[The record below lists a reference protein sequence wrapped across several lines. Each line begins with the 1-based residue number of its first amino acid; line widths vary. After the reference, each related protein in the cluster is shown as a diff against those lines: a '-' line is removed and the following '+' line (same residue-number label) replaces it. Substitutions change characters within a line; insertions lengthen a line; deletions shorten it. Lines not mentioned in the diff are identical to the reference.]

1 MIKKTSKQ
9 NSKEKKIK
17 NDTKNKK
24 KQVVLKKTKSSN
36 LNSKSISNKSKPKKT
51 SKVISTKSKKDIIL
65 KRSSGRE
72 EKFDTNKLTQTVSR
86 SGVSFPVARDVAKS
100 ITKKIKKSAQNK
112 STGTT
117 KKKQQQQQQQQQQ
130 QHQQSSVVATKQ
142 QKLKIDTNN
151 KEAEKLIVTAS
162 QIKNLV
168 DDELKDRNQ
177 QDHSPS
183 FSGNITIGEGSSMK
197 ITLDDREPVMDK
209 VAANKNKVL
218 FDPSKQKGSS

>member
-117 KKKQQQQQQQQQQ
+117 KKKQQQQ
-130 QHQQSSVVATKQ
+130 SSVVPTKQ
-142 QKLKIDTNN
+142 QKLKIDTNK
-151 KEAEKLIVTAS
+151 KEAEKVVVTAS

-183 FSGNITIGEGSSMK
+183 FSGNTTIGEESSMK

>member
-1 MIKKTSKQ
+1 M
-9 NSKEKKIK
+9 N
-17 NDTKNKK
+17 
-24 KQVVLKKTKSSN
+24 
-36 LNSKSISNKSKPKKT
+36 
-51 SKVISTKSKKDIIL
+51 STKSKKDIIL

-72 EKFDTNKLTQTVSR
+72 EKFDTNKLSQTVSR

-117 KKKQQQQQQQQQQ
+117 KKKQQQQQ
-130 QHQQSSVVATKQ
+130 SSVVATKQ
-142 QKLKIDTNN
+142 QKLKINTNK
-151 KEAEKLIVTAS
+151 KEAEKVIVTAS

-183 FSGNITIGEGSSMK
+183 FSGNTTIGEESSMK

>member
-9 NSKEKKIK
+9 TSKEKKSK

-24 KQVVLKKTKSSN
+24 KQILKKSKSFN
-36 LNSKSISNKSKPKKT
+36 LNSKNISNKPKQTNKMN
-51 SKVISTKSKKDIIL
+51 SKSKKEIVL

-72 EKFDTNKLTQTVSR
+72 ENFDTDKLTQTVSR

-100 ITKKIKKSAQNK
+100 ITKKIKKSVQTK

-117 KKKQQQQQQQQQQ
+117 KKKSTGTIKKKQKR
-130 QHQQSSVVATKQ
+130 SSTIPTKQ
-142 QKLKIDTNN
+142 QKLKINPKKDS
-151 KEAEKLIVTAS
+151 EVIVTAS
-162 QIKNLV
+162 QIKSLV

-183 FSGNITIGEGSSMK
+183 FSGNTTTATIGEESSIK
-197 ITLDDREPVMDK
+197 LTLNDREPVMDK

-218 FDPSKQKGSS
+218 YDPSKQKGSS

>member
-1 MIKKTSKQ
+1 M
-9 NSKEKKIK
+9 N
-17 NDTKNKK
+17 
-24 KQVVLKKTKSSN
+24 
-36 LNSKSISNKSKPKKT
+36 
-51 SKVISTKSKKDIIL
+51 STKSKKDIIL

-117 KKKQQQQQQQQQQ
+117 KKKQQQ
-130 QHQQSSVVATKQ
+130 SSVVATKQ
-142 QKLKIDTNN
+142 QKLKIDTNK
-151 KEAEKLIVTAS
+151 KEAEKVIVTAS
-162 QIKNLV
+162 QITNLV

-183 FSGNITIGEGSSMK
+183 FSGNTTIGEKSSMK

-218 FDPSKQKGSS
+218 FDPSKQ

>member
-9 NSKEKKIK
+9 TSKEKKSK
-17 NDTKNKK
+17 YDTKNKK
-24 KQVVLKKTKSSN
+24 KQILKKSKSSN
-36 LNSKSISNKSKPKKT
+36 LNSKNISNKPKQTNKMN
-51 SKVISTKSKKDIIL
+51 SKSKKEIVL

-72 EKFDTNKLTQTVSR
+72 ENFDTDKLTQNVSR

-100 ITKKIKKSAQNK
+100 ITKKIKKSVQTK

-117 KKKQQQQQQQQQQ
+117 KKKQKR
-130 QHQQSSVVATKQ
+130 SSTIPTKQ
-142 QKLKIDTNN
+142 QKLKINPKKDS
-151 KEAEKLIVTAS
+151 EKVIVTAS
-162 QIKNLV
+162 QIKSLV

-183 FSGNITIGEGSSMK
+183 FSDNTTTANIGEEPSIK
-197 ITLDDREPVMDK
+197 LTLNDREPVMDK

-218 FDPSKQKGSS
+218 YDPSKQKGSS

>member
-9 NSKEKKIK
+9 TSKEKKSK

-24 KQVVLKKTKSSN
+24 KQILKKSKSSN
-36 LNSKSISNKSKPKKT
+36 LNSKNISNKPKQTNKMN
-51 SKVISTKSKKDIIL
+51 SKSKKEIVL

-72 EKFDTNKLTQTVSR
+72 ENFDTDKLTQNVSR
-86 SGVSFPVARDVAKS
+86 SGVSFPIARDVAKS
-100 ITKKIKKSAQNK
+100 ITKKIKKSVQTK

-117 KKKQQQQQQQQQQ
+117 KKKQKR
-130 QHQQSSVVATKQ
+130 SSTIPTKQ
-142 QKLKIDTNN
+142 QKLKINPKKDS
-151 KEAEKLIVTAS
+151 EKVIVTAS
-162 QIKNLV
+162 QIKSLV

-183 FSGNITIGEGSSMK
+183 FSGNTTTATIGEESSIK
-197 ITLDDREPVMDK
+197 LTLNDREPVMDK

-218 FDPSKQKGSS
+218 YDPSKQKGSS

>member
-9 NSKEKKIK
+9 TSKEKKSK

-24 KQVVLKKTKSSN
+24 KQILKKYKSSN
-36 LNSKSISNKSKPKKT
+36 LNSKNISNKPKKT
-51 SKVISTKSKKDIIL
+51 NKMNSKSKKEIVL

-72 EKFDTNKLTQTVSR
+72 ENFDTDKLTQNVSR

-100 ITKKIKKSAQNK
+100 ITKKIKKSVQTK

-117 KKKQQQQQQQQQQ
+117 KKKQKR
-130 QHQQSSVVATKQ
+130 SSIPTKQ
-142 QKLKIDTNN
+142 QKLKINPKIDS
-151 KEAEKLIVTAS
+151 EKVIVTAS
-162 QIKNLV
+162 QIKSLV

-183 FSGNITIGEGSSMK
+183 FSGNTTTANIGEEPSIK
-197 ITLDDREPVMDK
+197 LTLNDREPVMDK
-209 VAANKNKVL
+209 VAVNKNKVL
-218 FDPSKQKGSS
+218 YDPSKQKGSS

>member
-9 NSKEKKIK
+9 TSKEKKSK

-24 KQVVLKKTKSSN
+24 KQILKKYKSSN
-36 LNSKSISNKSKPKKT
+36 LNSKNISNKPKQTNKMN
-51 SKVISTKSKKDIIL
+51 SKSKKEIVL

-72 EKFDTNKLTQTVSR
+72 ENFDTGKLTQTVSR

-100 ITKKIKKSAQNK
+100 ITKKIKKSVQTK

-117 KKKQQQQQQQQQQ
+117 KKKQKR
-130 QHQQSSVVATKQ
+130 SSIPTKQ
-142 QKLKIDTNN
+142 QKLKINPKKDS
-151 KEAEKLIVTAS
+151 EKVIVTAS
-162 QIKNLV
+162 QFKSLV

-183 FSGNITIGEGSSMK
+183 FSDNTTTATIGEESSIK
-197 ITLDDREPVMDK
+197 LTLNDREPVMDK
-209 VAANKNKVL
+209 VAVNKNKVL
-218 FDPSKQKGSS
+218 YDPSKQNGSS

>member
-1 MIKKTSKQ
+1 M
-9 NSKEKKIK
+9 
-17 NDTKNKK
+17 
-24 KQVVLKKTKSSN
+24 
-36 LNSKSISNKSKPKKT
+36 
-51 SKVISTKSKKDIIL
+51 ISTKSKKDIIL

-117 KKKQQQQQQQQQQ
+117 KKKQQQQQQ
-130 QHQQSSVVATKQ
+130 QQSSVVATKQ

>member
-117 KKKQQQQQQQQQQ
+117 KKKQQQQ
-130 QHQQSSVVATKQ
+130 SSVVATKQ
-142 QKLKIDTNN
+142 QKLKIDTNK
-151 KEAEKLIVTAS
+151 KEAEKVIVTAS

-183 FSGNITIGEGSSMK
+183 FSGNTTISEESSMK

>member
-36 LNSKSISNKSKPKKT
+36 INSKSISNKPKPKKT
-51 SKVISTKSKKDIIL
+51 SKVNSTKSKKDIIL

-117 KKKQQQQQQQQQQ
+117 KKKQQQ
-130 QHQQSSVVATKQ
+130 SSVVATKQ
-142 QKLKIDTNN
+142 QELKIDTNK
-151 KEAEKLIVTAS
+151 KEAEKVIVTAS
-162 QIKNLV
+162 QITNLV

-183 FSGNITIGEGSSMK
+183 FSGNTTIGEKSSMK

-218 FDPSKQKGSS
+218 FDPSKQ

>member
-9 NSKEKKIK
+9 TSKEKKSK

-24 KQVVLKKTKSSN
+24 KQILKKSKSSN
-36 LNSKSISNKSKPKKT
+36 PNSKNISNKPKQTNKMNSKSKKEI
-51 SKVISTKSKKDIIL
+51 VL

-72 EKFDTNKLTQTVSR
+72 ENFDTDKLTQNVSR

-100 ITKKIKKSAQNK
+100 ITKKIKKSVQTK

-117 KKKQQQQQQQQQQ
+117 KKKQKR
-130 QHQQSSVVATKQ
+130 SSTIPTKQ
-142 QKLKIDTNN
+142 QKLKINPKKDS
-151 KEAEKLIVTAS
+151 EKVIVTAS
-162 QIKNLV
+162 QIKSLV

-183 FSGNITIGEGSSMK
+183 FSDNTTTANIGEESSIK
-197 ITLDDREPVMDK
+197 LTLNDREPVMDK

-218 FDPSKQKGSS
+218 YDPSKQKGSS

>member
-24 KQVVLKKTKSSN
+24 KQAVLKKTKSSN
-36 LNSKSISNKSKPKKT
+36 LNSKTISNKPKPKKT
-51 SKVISTKSKKDIIL
+51 SKVNSTKIKKDIIL

-117 KKKQQQQQQQQQQ
+117 KKKQQQQ
-130 QHQQSSVVATKQ
+130 SSIVATKQ
-142 QKLKIDTNN
+142 QKLKINTNK
-151 KEAEKLIVTAS
+151 KEAEKVIVTAS

-183 FSGNITIGEGSSMK
+183 FSGNTTIGEESSMK

>member
-1 MIKKTSKQ
+1 M
-9 NSKEKKIK
+9 N
-17 NDTKNKK
+17 
-24 KQVVLKKTKSSN
+24 
-36 LNSKSISNKSKPKKT
+36 
-51 SKVISTKSKKDIIL
+51 STKSKKDIIL

-117 KKKQQQQQQQQQQ
+117 KKKQQQ
-130 QHQQSSVVATKQ
+130 SSVVATKQ
-142 QKLKIDTNN
+142 QKLKINTNK
-151 KEAEKLIVTAS
+151 KEAEKVIVTAS

-183 FSGNITIGEGSSMK
+183 FSGNTTIGEESSMK

>member
-9 NSKEKKIK
+9 TSKEKKSK

-24 KQVVLKKTKSSN
+24 KQILKKSKSSN
-36 LNSKSISNKSKPKKT
+36 LNSKNISNKPKQTNKMN
-51 SKVISTKSKKDIIL
+51 SKSKKEIVL

-72 EKFDTNKLTQTVSR
+72 ENFDTDKLTQNVSR
-86 SGVSFPVARDVAKS
+86 SGVSFPIARDVAKS
-100 ITKKIKKSAQNK
+100 ITKKIKKSVQTK

-117 KKKQQQQQQQQQQ
+117 KKKQKR
-130 QHQQSSVVATKQ
+130 SSTIPTKQ
-142 QKLKIDTNN
+142 QKLKINPKKDS
-151 KEAEKLIVTAS
+151 EKVIVTAS
-162 QIKNLV
+162 QIKSLV

-183 FSGNITIGEGSSMK
+183 FSGNTTTATIGEEPSIK
-197 ITLDDREPVMDK
+197 LTLNDREPVMDK

-218 FDPSKQKGSS
+218 YDPSKQKGSS

>member
-24 KQVVLKKTKSSN
+24 KQAVLKKTKSSN
-36 LNSKSISNKSKPKKT
+36 LNSKTISNKPKPKKT
-51 SKVISTKSKKDIIL
+51 SKVNSTKRKKDIIL

-117 KKKQQQQQQQQQQ
+117 KKKQQQQ
-130 QHQQSSVVATKQ
+130 SSVVATKQ
-142 QKLKIDTNN
+142 QKLKINTNK
-151 KEAEKLIVTAS
+151 KEAEKVIVTAS

-183 FSGNITIGEGSSMK
+183 FSGNTTIGEESSMK

>member
-9 NSKEKKIK
+9 TSKEKKSK

-24 KQVVLKKTKSSN
+24 KQILKKSKSSN
-36 LNSKSISNKSKPKKT
+36 LNSKNISNKPKQTNKMN
-51 SKVISTKSKKDIIL
+51 SKSKKEIVL

-72 EKFDTNKLTQTVSR
+72 ENFDTDKLTQNVSR

-100 ITKKIKKSAQNK
+100 ITKKIKKSVQTKSTGTTKKK

-117 KKKQQQQQQQQQQ
+117 KKKQKR
-130 QHQQSSVVATKQ
+130 SSTIPTKQ
-142 QKLKIDTNN
+142 QKLKINPKKDS
-151 KEAEKLIVTAS
+151 EKVIVTAS
-162 QIKNLV
+162 QIKSLV

-183 FSGNITIGEGSSMK
+183 FSGNTTATIGEESSIK
-197 ITLDDREPVMDK
+197 LTLNDREPVMDK

-218 FDPSKQKGSS
+218 YDPSKQKGSS

>member
-117 KKKQQQQQQQQQQ
+117 KKKQQQQQQQ
-130 QHQQSSVVATKQ
+130 SSVVATKQ

>member
-9 NSKEKKIK
+9 TSKEKKSK

-24 KQVVLKKTKSSN
+24 KQILKKSKSSN
-36 LNSKSISNKSKPKKT
+36 LNSKNISNKPKQTNKMN
-51 SKVISTKSKKDIIL
+51 SKSKKEIVL

-72 EKFDTNKLTQTVSR
+72 ENFDTDKLTQTVSR

-100 ITKKIKKSAQNK
+100 ITKKIKKSVQTK

-117 KKKQQQQQQQQQQ
+117 KKKQKR
-130 QHQQSSVVATKQ
+130 SSTIPTKQ
-142 QKLKIDTNN
+142 QKLKINPKKDS
-151 KEAEKLIVTAS
+151 EKVIVTAS
-162 QIKNLV
+162 QIKSLV

-183 FSGNITIGEGSSMK
+183 FSGNTTATIGEESSIK
-197 ITLDDREPVMDK
+197 LTLNDREPVMDK

-218 FDPSKQKGSS
+218 YDPSKQKGSS

>member
-24 KQVVLKKTKSSN
+24 KQVLKKTKSSN
-36 LNSKSISNKSKPKKT
+36 LKSKNISNKPKPKKT
-51 SKVISTKSKKDIIL
+51 NKLNLKIKKDIVL

-72 EKFDTNKLTQTVSR
+72 EKFDTDKLTQTVSR

-100 ITKKIKKSAQNK
+100 ITKKIKKSVQNK

-117 KKKQQQQQQQQQQ
+117 KKKQRQR
-130 QHQQSSVVATKQ
+130 QHQSSLASK
-142 QKLKIDTNN
+142 QKLKINTK
-151 KEAEKLIVTAS
+151 KEPEKVIVTAS

-168 DDELKDRNQ
+168 DDELKERNQ

-183 FSGNITIGEGSSMK
+183 FSGNTSIGEELSMK
-197 ITLDDREPVMDK
+197 ITLNDREPVMDK

-218 FDPSKQKGSS
+218 YDPSKQKGSS

>member
-9 NSKEKKIK
+9 NNKEKKFK

-24 KQVVLKKTKSSN
+24 KQAVLKQTKSSN

-51 SKVISTKSKKDIIL
+51 SKVNSTKSKKDIIL

-117 KKKQQQQQQQQQQ
+117 KKKQQQQ
-130 QHQQSSVVATKQ
+130 SSVVPTKQ
-142 QKLKIDTNN
+142 QKLKIDTNK
-151 KEAEKLIVTAS
+151 KEAEKVVVTAN

-218 FDPSKQKGSS
+218 YHQVLFSWMILHL

>member
-9 NSKEKKIK
+9 TSKEKKIK
-17 NDTKNKK
+17 TDTKNKK
-24 KQVVLKKTKSSN
+24 KQILKKSKSSN
-36 LNSKSISNKSKPKKT
+36 LNSKNISNKPKQTNKMN
-51 SKVISTKSKKDIIL
+51 SKSKKEIVL

-72 EKFDTNKLTQTVSR
+72 ENFDTDKLTQNVSR

-100 ITKKIKKSAQNK
+100 ITKKIKKSVQTK

-117 KKKQQQQQQQQQQ
+117 KKKQKR
-130 QHQQSSVVATKQ
+130 SSTIPTKQ
-142 QKLKIDTNN
+142 QKLKINPKKDS
-151 KEAEKLIVTAS
+151 EKVIVTAS
-162 QIKNLV
+162 QIKSLV

-183 FSGNITIGEGSSMK
+183 FSGNTTATIGEESSIK
-197 ITLDDREPVMDK
+197 LTLNDREPVMDK

-218 FDPSKQKGSS
+218 YDPSKQKGSS

>member
-1 MIKKTSKQ
+1 MK
-9 NSKEKKIK
+9 
-17 NDTKNKK
+17 
-24 KQVVLKKTKSSN
+24 
-36 LNSKSISNKSKPKKT
+36 SNKEI
-51 SKVISTKSKKDIIL
+51 VL

-100 ITKKIKKSAQNK
+100 ITKKIKKSVQNK

-117 KKKQQQQQQQQQQ
+117 KKKQRQR
-130 QHQQSSVVATKQ
+130 QHQSSLASK
-142 QKLKIDTNN
+142 QKLKINTK
-151 KEAEKLIVTAS
+151 KEPEKVIVTAS

-183 FSGNITIGEGSSMK
+183 FSGNTTTPGEESSMK
-197 ITLDDREPVMDK
+197 ITLNDREPVMDK

-218 FDPSKQKGSS
+218 YDPSKQKGSS

>member
-9 NSKEKKIK
+9 DSKEKKIQ

-24 KQVVLKKTKSSN
+24 KQVLKKTKSSN
-36 LNSKSISNKSKPKKT
+36 LNSKNISNKPKPKKT
-51 SKVISTKSKKDIIL
+51 SKLNSTKSKKDIVL

-72 EKFDTNKLTQTVSR
+72 EKFDKNKLTQTVSR

-100 ITKKIKKSAQNK
+100 ITNKIKKSVQNK

-117 KKKQQQQQQQQQQ
+117 EKKQQQ
-130 QHQQSSVVATKQ
+130 SSVIATKQ
-142 QKLKIDTNN
+142 QKLKINTNK
-151 KEAEKLIVTAS
+151 KEAEKVIVTAS

-168 DDELKDRNQ
+168 EDELKDRNQ

-183 FSGNITIGEGSSMK
+183 FSGNTTIGEESSMK
-197 ITLDDREPVMDK
+197 ITLNDREPVMDK

-218 FDPSKQKGSS
+218 YDPSKQKGSS